1 MNAQE
6 NDRLGIVESDVKRIL
21 TILDDPDFGL
31 RTELRAQKEKV
42 RQIELKVYT
51 VLAAV
56 GGAALLWA
64 GVLVKSITG
73 G

>member
-1 MNAQE
+1 MNADDV
-6 NDRLGIVESDVKRIL
+6 NRIGIVEAKVDRVL
-21 TILDDPDFGL
+21 TILDDADFG
-31 RTELRAQKEKV
+31 V
-42 RQIELKVYT
+42 RQVLQKHEEKIRSAELKVYT

-64 GVLVKSITG
+64 GVLVKSIG